1 MIVRM
6 GKIGQKKQRPRGI
19 APWRPLSRQHAADGL
34 NSFIP
39 HQRFDITGQGNGPKS
54 IRPECLPEPYQ
65 NRIKTPSVEAVEL
78 AD

>member
-6 GKIGQKKQRPRGI
+6 GEIGQKKQRPRGI

-39 HQRFDITGQGNGPKS
+39 HHRFDITRQGMALK
-54 IRPECLPEPYQ
+54 
-65 NRIKTPSVEAVEL
+65 A
-78 AD
+78 